1 MSTLVESKDKSII
14 VDQNVEVARRLVEEF
29 FYQANST
36 AADETLEENIVAT
49 TGLSPTGPIHGREAY
64 KQAFLEFAQAFSFKS
79 FTIDEIFGVEDRVI
93 VRLSAVVT
101 HAQDYFGVA
110 ATQREIVLKEIHLMR
125 LQDGKIV
132 ENIVSATNLEF
143 EMLMAP
149 VLAPLIL
156 DEPV

>member
-1 MSTLVESKDKSII
+1 MA
-14 VDQNVEVARRLVEEF
+14 QNVEVAKRLVEGF
-29 FYQANST
+29 FHQANPT
-36 AADETLEENIVAT
+36 AADETFDQKIVAT
-49 TGLSPTGPIHGREAY
+49 TGLSPTGQIQGREAY
-64 KQAFLEFAQAFSFKS
+64 KQAFLEFAQAFPFKS
-79 FTIDEIFGVEDRVI
+79 FTIDEIFGMEDRVV
-93 VRLSAVVT
+93 VRLTAVAT

-125 LQDGKIV
+125 IENGKIV

-156 DEPV
+156 DEPK

>member
-1 MSTLVESKDKSII
+1 MSTLAERSNRSIK
-14 VDQNVEVARRLVEEF
+14 NVEVAKRLVEGF
-29 FYQANST
+29 FHQVNPT
-36 AADETLEENIVAT
+36 AADDTIDENIVAT

-64 KQAFLEFAQAFSFKS
+64 KQAFLEFAQAFPSKS
-79 FTIDEIFGVEDRVI
+79 LTIDEIFGVEDRVI
-93 VRLSAVVT
+93 ARFTAVVT

-110 ATQREIVLKEIHLMR
+110 ATQREIVLKEVQLMR
-125 LQDGKIV
+125 LEDGKIV

-156 DEPV
+156 D